1 MVITDQ
7 ASYPQAFPLL
17 AIRAELGAGID
28 LWLNSGTDNWQID
41 GYASNPTVMCQ
52 LREASR
58 QFELFG
64 WMAVVLGAGDSFHL
78 VPRALALCTT
88 GLDSFAFQ
96 LGLGKWITSLTM
108 TVFYV
113 LLYYVWRER
122 YEVEGQKSLTI
133 AVYALAAIRVTLCMM
148 PQNQWLT
155 DRSPLIWG
163 IYRNVPFA
171 LLSILVIVLFY
182 RSAKERGDKAFGWMW
197 LTIVLSFGF
206 YIPVVLWAEA
216 VPMIGMLMIPKTCAY
231 VWTVMIGY
239 NAMKRELR
247 K

>member
-1 MVITDQ
+1 MQ
-7 ASYPQAFPLL
+7 AIVETLFDICYLVTVL
-17 AIRAELGAGID
+17 TVGIRMIRGAKG
-28 LWLNSGTDNWQID
+28 
-41 GYASNPTVMCQ
+41 
-52 LREASR
+52 SR

-78 VPRALALCTT
+78 VPRASALCTT

-96 LGLGKWITSLTM
+96 LGLGKWITSVTM

-122 YEVEGQKSLTI
+122 YEVKGQKSLTV
-133 AVYALAAIRVTLCMM
+133 AVYTLSVARVILCMM

-163 IYRNVPFA
+163 ICRNIPFA
-171 LLSILVIVLFY
+171 LLGILVIVLFY
-182 RSAKERGDKAFGWMW
+182 RSAKERDDKAFGWMW

-239 NAMKRELR
+239 NAMKKELR